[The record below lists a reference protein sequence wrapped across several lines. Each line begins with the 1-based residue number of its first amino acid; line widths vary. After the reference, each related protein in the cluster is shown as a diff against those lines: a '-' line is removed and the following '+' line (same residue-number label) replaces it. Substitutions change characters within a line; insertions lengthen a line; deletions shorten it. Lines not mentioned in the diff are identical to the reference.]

1 MNDARFI
8 ELLNL
13 YIDQELSSEEV
24 GELEQEIA
32 QNPARRRT
40 YEQYCRMHRG
50 CALLFESSRAQ
61 APHYPKLD
69 RSARDAE
76 KKVLAF
82 PGSEAAPVVRGPWGR
97 VAWAGGLAAALAV
110 AALQGPALITALRS
124 PDAVNPASTATAL
137 VQAQPAAAPASATA
151 TTVRQSDYQLVG
163 LFNRPA
169 DGSRLTFQPAVT
181 PESNWFQSLELTPLQ
196 RVSVEN
202 LRFAAEPTEQD
213 ERTFAGSQPFNP
225 AQGAIEFSA
234 FQFQK

>member
-13 YIDQELSSEEV
+13 YIDQELSAEEV
-24 GELEQEIA
+24 GELQQAIA
-32 QNPARRRT
+32 QSPARRRT

-50 CALLFESSRAQ
+50 CALLFESSRSQ
-61 APHYPKLD
+61 APHSPKLD

-76 KKVLAF
+76 RKVMAL
-82 PGSEAAPVVRGPWGR
+82 PGSGEAPVVRGPWGR
-97 VAWAGGLAAALAV
+97 VAWAGGLAAALTV
-110 AALQGPALITALRS
+110 AALQGPALMNALRS
-124 PDAVNPASTATAL
+124 PDAAGPASAASAM
-137 VQAQPAAAPASATA
+137 VRAQPAAALAPE
-151 TTVRQSDYQLVG
+151 VRQSDYQLVG

-181 PESNWFQSLELTPLQ
+181 PESAWLESLALTPLQ

-202 LRFAAEPTEQD
+202 LRFTAETTPQD

-225 AQGAIEFSA
+225 AQSAVEFSA
-234 FQFQK
+234 FQFRK

>member
-13 YIDQELSSEEV
+13 YIDQELSAEEV

-50 CALLFESSRAQ
+50 CALLFESSRSQ
-61 APHYPKLD
+61 APQYPKLD

-76 KKVLAF
+76 KKVMAF
-82 PGSEAAPVVRGPWGR
+82 PGSVEAPVVRGPWGR

-110 AALQGPALITALRS
+110 AALQGPALVTALRS
-124 PDAVNPASTATAL
+124 PDAVQPAATATAS
-137 VQAQPAAAPASATA
+137 SA
-151 TTVRQSDYQLVG
+151 RQSDYQLVG

-181 PESNWFQSLELTPLQ
+181 PESNWLQSLELTPLQ

-202 LRFAAEPTEQD
+202 LRFTAEPTEQD

-225 AQGAIEFSA
+225 AQSAVEFSA